1 MRKNLIAALM
11 ITAVYLLT
19 ACNKEEEIYYS
30 ALGII
35 RISEDSVVIE
45 TDNGNRLLVDDRSRI
60 GIPLVD
66 NDRVIAYFTL
76 VDKTAPV
83 GVDLVIDIYD
93 ISKVLFKPVIELT
106 SAIADSI
113 GDDPLTVGSVWLDKD
128 FLNLSFIYYGG
139 QKMHFINLIRQPGEL
154 RTDTIDLEIRHNN
167 NDDGGVYS
175 YSGFVSFD
183 LSSLQNEVN
192 DSVVLRIKARE
203 FSNQTYRENF
213 IYTW

>member
-1 MRKNLIAALM
+1 MRRNLIAALM

-45 TDNGNRLLVDDRSRI
+45 TDNGNRLLVDDRTRI

-76 VDKTAPV
+76 VDRTAPA
-83 GVDLVIDIYD
+83 GIDLVIDIYD
-93 ISKVLFKPVIELT
+93 ISKVLYKPVIELT

-113 GDDPLTVGSVWLDKD
+113 GDDPLTVGSLWLDKD
-128 FLNLSFIYYGG
+128 FINLSFIYYGG
-139 QKMHFINLIRQPGEL
+139 EKMHYINLIRHPGEI
-154 RTDTIDLEIRHNN
+154 RTDTVDLEIRHND
-167 NDDGGVYS
+167 NDDTGMYS

-183 LSSLQNEVN
+183 LSSLQNEVS

>member
-1 MRKNLIAALM
+1 MRKNLVAALV

-19 ACNKEEEIYYS
+19 ACNREETLYYS

-35 RISEDSVVIE
+35 HISEDSVVIE
-45 TDNGNRLLVDDRSRI
+45 TDNGNRLLVDDRDKI

-66 NDRVIAYFTL
+66 KDRVIAYFTL
-76 VDKTAPV
+76 VDRTAPA
-83 GVDLVIDIYD
+83 GIDLVIEIYD
-93 ISKVLFKPVIELT
+93 ISKVLYKPVIELT

-139 QKMHFINLIRQPGEL
+139 QRMHFINLIRQPGEL
-154 RTDTIDLEIRHNN
+154 RTDTIDLEIRHND
-167 NDDGGVYS
+167 NDDGGTNS

-183 LSSLQNEVN
+183 LSSLQNDVN
-192 DSVVLRIKARE
+192 DSVILRIKARE

-213 IYTW
+213 IYSW

>member
-1 MRKNLIAALM
+1 MRKNLIAALLT
-11 ITAVYLLT
+11 TAVYLLT

-35 RISEDSVVIE
+35 RISEDSIVIE
-45 TDNGNRLLVDDRSRI
+45 TDNGNRLLVDDRNRI

-76 VDKTAPV
+76 VDRTAPA
-83 GVDLVIDIYD
+83 GIDLVIDIYD
-93 ISKVLFKPVIELT
+93 ISKVLFKPVIELS

-113 GDDPLTVGSVWLDKD
+113 GDDPLTVGSLWLDKD
-128 FLNLSFIYYGG
+128 FINLSFIYYGG
-139 QKMHFINLIRQPGEL
+139 EKMHYINLIRHPGEI
-154 RTDTIDLEIRHNN
+154 RTDTIDLEIRHND
-167 NDDGGVYS
+167 NDDAGIYS

-183 LSSLQNEVN
+183 LSSLQNEVY

-203 FSNQTYRENF
+203 FNNQTFRENF